1 MPEPERVT
9 IRRIAGEL
17 NLSSST
23 VSRALAGRPEISPET
38 TRRVIET
45 ARRLGYRPPPE
56 KRTVILILPDTDTPL
71 QSYST
76 GMLTL
81 CAGNVASAISSW
93 KRSPP
98 ITLPW
103 SMNALSAGRSPS
115 IFETASPSNGGGRT
129 GFPGLRQ

>member
-38 TRRVIET
+38 TRKVIET

-56 KRTVILILPDTDTPL
+56 NAP
-71 QSYST
+71 
-76 GMLTL
+76 
-81 CAGNVASAISSW
+81 SS
-93 KRSPP
+93 
-98 ITLPW
+98 
-103 SMNALSAGRSPS
+103 
-115 IFETASPSNGGGRT
+115 
-129 GFPGLRQ
+129 

>member
-56 KRTVILILPDTDTPL
+56 QRTVVLILPDTD
-71 QSYST
+71 
-76 GMLTL
+76 GIRF
-81 CAGNVASAISSW
+81 VAISPL
-93 KRSPP
+93 KKIPLIP
-98 ITLPW
+98 LTMEL
-103 SMNALSAGRSPS
+103 AGRLP
-115 IFETASPSNGGGRT
+115 
-129 GFPGLRQ
+129 